1 MKQIILSIAI
11 LTAINSHAQFKSE
24 FYNKKKKAK
33 IESKKPSEKKDQII
47 EKTKNCIEFDGLFKI
62 YQSKKDGKAFL
73 EIDSNHLNKEFIYFS
88 YFENGVGDAGV
99 VKGRYR
105 GSKIIKI
112 SKFYEKIDIVIE
124 NTKYYFDKNSALSKA
139 SNTNINTPI
148 IISEK
153 IIATGNCKSKFLIS
167 ADNLFLNESFQ
178 QVKYS
183 YPKTYRGYRLGSI
196 SKTKTRYD
204 KIKSYPENTDVVV
217 NYVFENKYPSSRGG
231 SAMTDSRSVSIKVQH
246 SLVELPDSNYVPRK
260 DDTRVGFSILRQ
272 TT

>member
-11 LTAINSHAQFKSE
+11 LTSINSHAQFKSE

-112 SKFYEKIDIVIE
+112 SKFHEKIDIVIE
-124 NTKYYFDKNSALSKA
+124 NTNIILTRIVLSVRLR
-139 SNTNINTPI
+139 TPL
-148 IISEK
+148 
-153 IIATGNCKSKFLIS
+153 THQL
-167 ADNLFLNESFQ
+167 LF
-178 QVKYS
+178 
-183 YPKTYRGYRLGSI
+183 
-196 SKTKTRYD
+196 
-204 KIKSYPENTDVVV
+204 
-217 NYVFENKYPSSRGG
+217 
-231 SAMTDSRSVSIKVQH
+231 
-246 SLVELPDSNYVPRK
+246 PRK
-260 DDTRVGFSILRQ
+260 LLLQVIVNQSF
-272 TT
+272 